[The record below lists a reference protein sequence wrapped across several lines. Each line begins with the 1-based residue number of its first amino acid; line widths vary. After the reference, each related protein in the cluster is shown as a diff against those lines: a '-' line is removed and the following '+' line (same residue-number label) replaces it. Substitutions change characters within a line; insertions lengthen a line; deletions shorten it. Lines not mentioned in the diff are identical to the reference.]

1 MADNYRP
8 RRGAVIANSP
18 QASINEATWRKKDVA
33 VKRKRKEEAE
43 LEIEAYRK
51 VNYNPPHIVCLH
63 DVFEHG
69 SYCDLILDRAECNL
83 LELIKHFAGKRRLS
97 QIQNAKTKSF
107 LGKVLRNHDLW
118 DNYQNP
124 TPLLHEIM
132 RYYALINYILFYF
145 YCRIR
150 IFYCFSFMF

>member
-18 QASINEATWRKKDVA
+18 QASINEATWRKKYVV

-43 LEIEAYRK
+43 LEIEAYGK
-51 VNYNPPHIVCLH
+51 VNYNPPHIVSC
-63 DVFEHG
+63 

-83 LELIKHFAGKRRLS
+83 LELINHFAGKRRLS

-107 LGKVLRNHDLW
+107 LGKVLRNH
-118 DNYQNP
+118 
-124 TPLLHEIM
+124 
-132 RYYALINYILFYF
+132 
-145 YCRIR
+145 
-150 IFYCFSFMF
+150 